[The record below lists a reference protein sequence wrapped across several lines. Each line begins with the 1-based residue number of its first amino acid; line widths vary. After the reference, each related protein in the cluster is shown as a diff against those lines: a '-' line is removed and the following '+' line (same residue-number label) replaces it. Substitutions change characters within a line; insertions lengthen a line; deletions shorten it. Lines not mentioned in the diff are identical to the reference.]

1 MKFKKLIFIIAI
13 AFTFTS
19 LASSAAIVKVDT
31 SIKCLVQDQSFE
43 IKTFSFDLYATGFPM
58 AGVGM
63 YSGMFE
69 AEAPGLNCHKLR
81 GHIYSGIKNGN
92 FYYSANSNCLENLE
106 FNVIVMTSFYS
117 SNQSYEGKLEYRE
130 LLPLGSSAYRSA
142 PITCHLVQ

>member
-1 MKFKKLIFIIAI
+1 MKFKKLIFIIVI
-13 AFTFTS
+13 AFTS

-31 SIKCLVQDQSFE
+31 SVRCLVQDQTFE

-58 AGVGM
+58 AGAGM

-69 AEAPGLNCHKLR
+69 AEAPGINCHKLR
-81 GHIYSGIKNGN
+81 GHIYSGIQNGN
-92 FYYSANSNCLENLE
+92 FYYNANSNCLENLE

-130 LLPLGSSAYRSA
+130 ILPLGSSAYRSA